1 MTFISPAF
9 TIISSHVVVLSDQI
23 HYAVVDR
30 ADVVFS
36 WREFGVLLDEVSIAI
51 MMPIELNF

>member
-1 MTFISPAF
+1 MILISPAF
-9 TIISSHVVVLSDQI
+9 TIISSRVVVLSDQI

-51 MMPIELNF
+51 MMPIELNV